1 MNRIVGILLLC
12 FLLSEGCSKDPQIPL
27 EVRLVEQQETD
38 LWRDEAHLY
47 IPQAYESYRE
57 NLIQSKRKL
66 LEVNHRFPWLRDYE
80 PVRAELLKLLK
91 EGEELKQKLQNEKE
105 KKRRILLDQIEAL
118 QEKIDLL
125 SKLTSIYHGRHTFRD
140 HLAKADVTLTEARI
154 LMKENRFISL
164 EKRLP
169 IVEIHLNKVQEGIY
183 PVLAR
188 YQHPEFIAKWKRWA
202 REAIEESREKDIY
215 SILIVKSEKKLILY
229 KGGEP
234 VKIYPVG
241 FGKNG
246 WMDKL
251 QSKDHATPEGRYQI
265 IGKNPRSKYF
275 KALLINYPNEEDRRE
290 FERLKKK
297 GLLGKKATIG
307 GLIEIHGGGKDNL
320 TYGCIALDN
329 GPMEE
334 LYQKVKIGTPVTIIG
349 ARDERNSLSLAL
361 IELQRGYEEK
371 KNP

>member
-1 MNRIVGILLLC
+1 MNRFGILLLC
-12 FLLSEGCSKDPQIPL
+12 LLLIGGCIKEAQIPP
-27 EVRLVEQQETD
+27 EVHLAEQQEMD
-38 LWRDEAHLY
+38 LWRAEAHLY
-47 IPQAYESYRE
+47 IPQDYENYKE
-57 NLIQSKRKL
+57 HLNKSKRNL
-66 LEVNHRFPWLRDYE
+66 LEVSHQFPWFRDYE
-80 PVRAELLKLLK
+80 PVRAEFLKLLK

-105 KKRRILLDQIEAL
+105 KKRRVLLDQTDAL
-118 QEKIDLL
+118 QEKLNLL
-125 SKLTSIYHGRHTFRD
+125 SKLTLIYHGKHTFRD
-140 HLAKADVTLTEARI
+140 HLAKAEVALSEAKI
-154 LMKENRFISL
+154 LIKENQLIPA
-164 EKRLP
+164 EKKLP
-169 IVEIHLNKVQEGIY
+169 TIEIHLNKVQEGIY

-188 YQHPEFIAKWKRWA
+188 YQHPELIAKWKRWA

-215 SILIVKSEKKLILY
+215 SILIIKSEKKLILY
-229 KGGEP
+229 KKGEP
-234 VKIYPVG
+234 VKIYPVS

-251 QSKDHATPEGRYQI
+251 QSKDHATPEGKYHI
-265 IGKNPRSKYF
+265 IGKNPRSKYY

-297 GLLGKKATIG
+297 GVLGKKATIG

-334 LYQKVKIGTPVTIIG
+334 LYHKVEVGTPVTIIG

>member
-1 MNRIVGILLLC
+1 MNRIGILFLCLL
-12 FLLSEGCSKDPQIPL
+12 LGGGCIKEAQIPP
-27 EVRLVEQQETD
+27 EVPLVEQQETD
-38 LWRDEAHLY
+38 LWRAEVHLY
-47 IPQAYESYRE
+47 LPQDYENYKE
-57 NLIQSKRKL
+57 NLTNSKRKL
-66 LEVNHRFPWLRDYE
+66 LEVNHQFSWFRDYE
-80 PVRAELLKLLK
+80 PVRAEFLKLLK
-91 EGEELKQKLQNEKE
+91 EGEELKQKLQTEKE
-105 KKRRILLDQIEAL
+105 KKRRLLLDQIDSL
-118 QEKIDLL
+118 QERLNLL
-125 SKLTSIYHGRHTFRD
+125 SKLTFIYHGKHTLRD
-140 HLAKADVTLTEARI
+140 HLAKAEVTLTEAKI
-154 LMKENRFISL
+154 LIKENRLIPA
-164 EKRLP
+164 EKKLSV
-169 IVEIHLNKVQEGIY
+169 IEIHLNKVQQGIY

-188 YQHPEFIAKWKRWA
+188 YQHPELIAKWQRWA
-202 REAIEESREKDIY
+202 KEAIEESREKDIY
-215 SILIVKSEKKLILY
+215 SILVIKSEKKLILY
-229 KGGEP
+229 KKGEP

-251 QSKDHATPEGRYQI
+251 QSKDHATPEGKYQI
-265 IGKNPRSKYF
+265 IGKNPKSKYY

-334 LYQKVKIGTPVTIIG
+334 LYHKVEVGTPVTIIG